1 LLNNN
6 SINENMPRTKK
17 QNEEMKEITISKIK
31 DAGLKLFSTKGL
43 AATSILDISESAGI
57 SAGLMYHYYKS
68 KEDLYTELVMLA
80 VSKAN
85 SVFFKVTEMQISP
98 KEKITFLTRTIFE
111 GIMKDDNNA
120 QFFIFMTQILL
131 NKSLSGKIKP
141 YIKDA
146 FIVHELL
153 MRIIISGQKSGEIK
167 NGDPVALSIFFFA
180 SINGLA
186 TYKLILGREFVMPEY
201 EWVNQ
206 LFFN

>member
-1 LLNNN
+1 
-6 SINENMPRTKK
+6 MPRTKK